1 MTMTILL
8 GKECSSFL
16 EIDDSVLQRTEV
28 KFVWAETPDTFVPLA
43 VEHDPEL
50 VILDP
55 QVNGYDAF
63 DTARAIRAAVGEGV
77 TVLVIGNTADQDR
90 AEAAGIAGI
99 VTRPLTQA
107 RLVEAIRRYHPIAAR
122 ESDRAEVALK
132 ATIVRGGVETLAYTR
147 DVATDGCFLLTH
159 EPVSVG
165 ETLSLVLSLP
175 VAGGR
180 DVKAEAEVVRVH
192 TTGTPGIALRFTT
205 IAPADRVELGRYLR
219 SQRRGVA

>member
-1 MTMTILL
+1 
-8 GKECSSFL
+8 
-16 EIDDSVLQRTEV
+16 
-28 KFVWAETPDTFVPLA
+28 
-43 VEHDPEL
+43 
-50 VILDP
+50 
-55 QVNGYDAF
+55 
-63 DTARAIRAAVGEGV
+63 V

-107 RLVEAIRRYHPIAAR
+107 RLVESIRRYHPVAAR

-132 ATIVRGGVETLAYTR
+132 ATIVRSGVETLAYTR
-147 DVATDGCFLLTH
+147 DVAKDGCFLLTH
-159 EPVSVG
+159 EPASVG

-180 DVKAEAEVVRVH
+180 DVKAEAEVVRVE
-192 TTGTPGIALRFTT
+192 TSGTPGVALRFTT